1 MLKPQL
7 PWSYGSSRKR
17 KKCNILSYTGE
28 NLSGALIVNG
38 KFLKGSEVKAVFF
51 EHMTI
56 IPDGKPCYC
65 GKRGV
70 YGNLLLCFCPSL
82 RG

>member
-1 MLKPQL
+1 MAAAGKEKKMQY
-7 PWSYGSSRKR
+7 SFIYGK
-17 KKCNILSYTGE
+17 

-38 KFLKGSEVKAVFF
+38 KFLKGSELKAVFF

-70 YGNLLLCFCPSL
+70 YGNLLLCFCPS
-82 RG
+82 